1 MRKNNPY
8 HHHTRG
14 EHDNYVT
21 PNINT
26 IGGEYTIKSSICEI
40 KIQEALNSNKNKKE
54 YEYTIRN
61 PINKRKWYFKSDK
74 NLYKLIKEIKTD
86 NFEIGI
92 GKIIISVFDDV
103 LDKLERLEFF
113 RDSGPT
119 PEPYTR
125 IRESI
130 LEAYK
135 TGGIYEIKLDQ
146 RPFEIRWKKEN
157 QTIIMDSLDLR
168 TKIRIYKDIRAP
180 YKEKTP
186 DELSIEER
194 PILRCIFKKGGR
206 LIESVEDG
214 IEFLILE
221 ISYMVSDGKIE
232 SRYIVTDTE
241 NLPNDLQRMG
251 KVIER
256 GDRGKAALTYLIDEM
271 LRRGWIKYKKGY
283 AKPGFYYHD
292 ERIISEFIETKTS
305 ETDLI
310 EALLILEDFLG
321 SISEK
326 IRSKAIYIFKH
337 QLTAPFNYARKQ
349 MNIENITSILLT
361 GESQTGKTTIANAT
375 TLLFKITKDYTK
387 ILNMSQQDFLIIHG
401 KNVGTEAR
409 YAYHL
414 RKTTIPIVI
423 DEGEDL
429 FEQTTLLN
437 MTKQAI
443 DNITA
448 RTTIG
453 RDGITSYES
462 RAYTT
467 PIYTMNEEPTTIR
480 TYQGLARRLRIV
492 EFEDIER
499 IPEKE
504 KRAFQERWK
513 VSDRGRYKKDSPLRN
528 IWHIGAWTYKIIQ
541 EDPAILE
548 KNNIEAANEILRKL
562 HQIAGIDYESSVWA
576 LYDDYRPKTIYE
588 MKEDENMLVIDYLR
602 EKMSQG
608 WDRKRVGVEYDEYG
622 GEKYERVLTI
632 EEKAEKIAKGQIY
645 PWFAYNEN
653 QNAYILT
660 KTCVDDLK
668 KNTGVSRTLKGL
680 TRDLRELTGDE
691 RIKYKP
697 MRLAGHKKTTRGCI
711 IPKETFEKLISIK
724 EEQTSDKKEK
734 GDK

>member
-1 MRKNNPY
+1 MKKYEHHDDFVRPSINN
-8 HHHTRG
+8 
-14 EHDNYVT
+14 VCQS
-21 PNINT
+21 
-26 IGGEYTIKSSICEI
+26 EYTIKSSFCEI
-40 KIQEALNSNKNKKE
+40 RIREASNSNKNQKE
-54 YEYTIRN
+54 YEYTIIN
-61 PINKRKWYFKSDK
+61 PIRNRTWRFTSNK
-74 NLYKLIKEIKTD
+74 NLYKMLTEIDDDFENRSKEIVY
-86 NFEIGI
+86 
-92 GKIIISVFDDV
+92 SVFNPVFDELTDLNFFDDCTPTSEAYSRI
-103 LDKLERLEFF
+103 LE
-113 RDSGPT
+113 SV
-119 PEPYTR
+119 
-125 IRESI
+125 
-130 LEAYK
+130 LEAYR
-135 TGGIYEIKLDQ
+135 TGGFQEITLGVDRPLLEQK
-146 RPFEIRWKKEN
+146 PFEVKWKKED
-157 QTIIMDSLDLR
+157 QTIIMDPWDLR
-168 TKIRIYKDIRAP
+168 TKIRRYKNIKAP
-180 YKEKTP
+180 NNEKFV
-186 DELSIEER
+186 DDLSIEER
-194 PILRCIFKKGGR
+194 PLLRCVFKKGGR

-214 IEFLILE
+214 IESLILE
-221 ISYMVSDGKIE
+221 IAYMVSSTKIE

-241 NLPNDLQRMG
+241 NLPNDLQKIG
-251 KVIER
+251 KLIER
-256 GDRGKAALTYLIDEM
+256 GDLGKATLTYLIDEM

-283 AKPGFYYHD
+283 TKPGFYYND

-305 ETDLI
+305 KKDLI
-310 EALLILEDFLG
+310 EALLTLEDFLG

-326 IRSKAIYIFKH
+326 IRSKAVYIFKH

-375 TLLFKITKDYTK
+375 TLLYKITKNYIK
-387 ILNMSQQDFLIIHG
+387 ILNMSQQDFLIVHG

-414 RKTTIPIVI
+414 RKTTLPIVI

-467 PIYTMNEEPTTIR
+467 PVYTMNEEPTTIR
-480 TYQGLARRLRIV
+480 TYQGLARRLKIV

-504 KRAFQERWK
+504 KRDFQERWK
-513 VSDRGRYKKDSPLRN
+513 VSDRGRYKKDSPLRG
-528 IWHIGAWTYKIIQ
+528 IWHIGAWTYKIIK
-541 EDPAILE
+541 EDPRILE
-548 KNNIEAANEILRKL
+548 KDNIETANEILRKL
-562 HQIAGIDYESSVWA
+562 HQIAGLEYEDSVWA
-576 LYDDYRPKTIYE
+576 LYDDYKPKTIQE

-622 GEKYERVLTI
+622 GEKYEKVLTI

-660 KTCVDDLK
+660 KTYLDELK
-668 KNTGVSRTLKGL
+668 KNTGVRRTLKSL
-680 TRDLRELTGDE
+680 TRDLTELTGDR
-691 RIKYKP
+691 RIEYKP
-697 MRLAGHKKTTRGCI
+697 MRLAGHKKITRGCL
-711 IPKETFEKLISIK
+711 IPKETFEKLISLK
-724 EEQTSDKKEK
+724 EEQTGDKKEK
-734 GDK
+734 GDE